1 MASTATSWVIFQIPG
16 GRRHH
21 MVSHP
26 STWLKKVIGSSIK
39 QAKSIGQHIS

>member
-1 MASTATSWVIFQIPG
+1 
-16 GRRHH
+16 